1 MNKFI
6 DYINQGKS
14 NKSVN
19 EKIELLSDTGNVNML
34 LTETLHFAN
43 QIQLWHWLAVSGQ
56 KHTALGDFY
65 NSLRE
70 NIDSLAETLIAQA
83 ISPLTRGSKTLDVN
97 YSDEVIKY
105 QTKEYRQFITNI
117 IDQLST
123 DKSDI
128 ANVRDMVVD
137 IQECID
143 KFIYQFDL
151 E

>member
-1 MNKFI
+1 
-6 DYINQGKS
+6 
-14 NKSVN
+14 
-19 EKIELLSDTGNVNML
+19 ML

-43 QIQLWHWLAVSGQ
+43 QIQLWHWLATSGQ

-97 YSDEVIKY
+97 YSDEVIIIHVNKY
-105 QTKEYRQFITNI
+105 RELITEL
-117 IDQLST
+117 IDIVSVE
-123 DKSDI
+123 KSDI
-128 ANVRDMVVD
+128 ANIRDALVD
-137 IQECID
+137 IQEGID
-143 KFIYQFDL
+143 KFVYQFDL

>member
-14 NKSVN
+14 NNSVN
-19 EKIELLSDTGNVNML
+19 EKIELSSDTGNVNML

-43 QIQLWHWLAVSGQ
+43 QIQLWHWLATSGQ

-83 ISPLTRGSKTLDVN
+83 ISPLTRDSKTLDVN

-105 QTKEYRQFITNI
+105 QTKEYREFITNL

-128 ANVRDMVVD
+128 ANVRGMVVD
-137 IQECID
+137 IQEGID
-143 KFIYQFDL
+143 KFVYQFDL

>member
-6 DYINQGKS
+6 DYINQGKL
-14 NKSVN
+14 NNSVN
-19 EKIELLSDTGNVNML
+19 EKIELSSDTGNVNML

-43 QIQLWHWLAVSGQ
+43 QIQLWHWLATSGQ

-105 QTKEYRQFITNI
+105 QTKEYRQLITEL
-117 IDQLST
+117 IDIVSVE
-123 DKSDI
+123 KSDI
-128 ANVRDMVVD
+128 ANIRDALVD
-137 IQECID
+137 IQEGID
-143 KFIYQFDL
+143 KFVYQFDL

>member
-1 MNKFI
+1 MGKFKEWMAAKQSKEI
-6 DYINQGKS
+6 
-14 NKSVN
+14 N
-19 EKIELLSDTGNVNML
+19 EKVELQSDTGDVNML

-43 QIQLWHWLAVSGQ
+43 QIQLWHWLAKSGQ

-65 NSLRE
+65 ESLRD

-83 ISPLTRGSKTLDVN
+83 ISPLVRGSKTLDVV
-97 YSDEVIKY
+97 YSDDVIMY
-105 QTKEYRQFITNI
+105 QTKEYRQFITNV
-117 IDQLST
+117 IDQTSS
-123 DKSDI
+123 DKPDI

-143 KFIYQFDL
+143 KFVYQFDL

>member
-14 NKSVN
+14 NNPVN
-19 EKIELLSDTGNVNML
+19 EKVELPSDTGNVNML
-34 LTETLHFAN
+34 LTETLYFAN
-43 QIQLWHWLAVSGQ
+43 QIQLWHWLATSGQ

-83 ISPLTRGSKTLDVN
+83 ISLLTRGSKTLDVN

>member
-6 DYINQGKS
+6 DYLKQGKS
-14 NKSVN
+14 NNPVN
-19 EKIELLSDTGNVNML
+19 EKVELQSDTGDVNML

-43 QIQLWHWLAVSGQ
+43 QLQLWHWLATSGQ

-65 NSLRE
+65 SALRDS
-70 NIDSLAETLIAQA
+70 IDSLAETLIAQA
-83 ISPLTRGSKTLDVN
+83 ISPLARGSKTLDVT

-105 QTKEYRQFITNI
+105 QTKEYRQFITNV
-117 IDQLST
+117 IDQIST